1 MPVILDT
8 LNIQYDSI
16 PYNFDKYQI
25 DYTSL
30 NKMCATGNYSFIIL
44 CQSDLIT
51 VPDLNKID
59 LPSNM
64 GIIYDLDSRKR
75 DEDTTSRIAANP

>member
-1 MPVILDT
+1 
-8 LNIQYDSI
+8 
-16 PYNFDKYQI
+16 
-25 DYTSL
+25 
-30 NKMCATGNYSFIIL
+30 MCATGNYSFIIL

-64 GIIYDLDSRKR
+64 GIIYDATQTLGLICGKCIPNPLDYPNVILLGG
-75 DEDTTSRIAANP
+75 TS